1 MKRLA
6 LIFMAALAFTVA
18 CSEKEG
24 GSDAGSGTGGPLTV
38 DFTISANPCLV
49 GQEIELKATVA
60 GGVSP
65 YTFTWELGSDIKLE
79 GQEVKYTFDANGSY
93 ITVLTVV
100 DKSGKK
106 VVKRKN
112 LVVNP
117 AEVPEQGTVN
127 LLWANKVT
135 GYNAWS
141 APAIADDGS
150 IYATTQSNI
159 LYKYDKDGK
168 LLWEK
173 KFNHTVEGAGT
184 QGTPSIDADGT
195 VYIGTGSANGAAKVY
210 ALNPDGSEK
219 WVFSDFWCAP
229 TQVLSPSF
237 FSPICGIG
245 ESNIYFGNCGTAG
258 TMIAADKATGNRVAW
273 MQNEKGGGPAGGVR
287 AGVVITKEGMLH
299 WGGGKYGFFGVAKN
313 TVDGANNSGV
323 MWNWQVWNAEP
334 DAPANNNQGA
344 LGIATIGGKT
354 CIVGVVSDVSGY
366 GPKVYAMDSATGEA
380 VSTYRVEDSP
390 AMDNGSVAVTSEGYI
405 VATLNFSN
413 GQSNGGIVLVNPTS
427 PEGKKVAEYRVQEKV
442 SCTPAIDAAGNIHFA
457 TESGNYYVVDKDC
470 KLVVKKKLKE
480 MLLADDRYKEAFA
493 KLDAAKVWSSPVI
506 GDDGKIYLQFTNN
519 DAAKKREFGAIVCM
533 QIPEC
538 TAPGNTDWPM
548 IGQNRRHTN
557 CQK

>member
-6 LIFMAALAFTVA
+6 LIFMAALTFAVA

-24 GSDAGSGTGGPLTV
+24 GSGSGSSSPLTA

-49 GQEIELKATVA
+49 GQEVELKATA
-60 GGVSP
+60 EGGVSP
-65 YTFTWELGSDIKLE
+65 YTFTWELGSDIRLE
-79 GQEVKYTFDANGSY
+79 GQNIKYTFDANGAY
-93 ITVLTVV
+93 ITKLTVV
-100 DKSGKK
+100 DKNGKK
-106 VVKRKN
+106 TEKRKN

-117 AEVPEQGTVN
+117 AEITEQGTMT

-150 IYATTQSNI
+150 VYATTQSNI

-173 KFNHTVEGAGT
+173 NFNHTVEGATT

-195 VYIGTGSANGAAKVY
+195 VFIGTGAKNGAAKVF

-219 WVFSDFWCAP
+219 WVFTDFWCAP
-229 TQVLSPSF
+229 EQVLSPAF
-237 FSPICGIG
+237 YSPICGIG

-258 TMIAADKATGNRVAW
+258 TMIAADKATGKRVAW

-287 AGVVITKEGMLH
+287 AGVLITKEGMLH
-299 WGGGKYGFFGVAKN
+299 WGGGQYGFFGAAKN
-313 TVDGANNSGV
+313 NVDGANNSGV
-323 MWNWQVWNAEP
+323 MWKWQAWNATP
-334 DAPANNNQGA
+334 DKPVNNNQGA
-344 LGIATIGGKT
+344 LALAMVGGKT
-354 CIVGVVSDVSGY
+354 CVVGVYSDETGY
-366 GPKVYAMDSATGEA
+366 GPKVYAMESATGEI
-380 VSTYRVEDSP
+380 VSSYRVEDSP
-390 AMDNGSVAVTSEGYI
+390 AMDNGSVAVTAEGYI
-405 VATLNFSN
+405 VATLNYSN
-413 GQSNGGIVLVNPTS
+413 GQTNGGIVVVNPTS
-427 PEGKKVAEYRVQEKV
+427 PDGQKVAEYRVQEKV

-457 TESGNYYVVDKDC
+457 TESGNYYMVDKNC
-470 KLVVKKKLKE
+470 NLVVKKKLRDV
-480 MLLADDRYKEAFA
+480 LLADDRYKETFA
-493 KLDAAKVWSSPVI
+493 KLDAAKVWSSPII

-519 DAAKKREFGAIVCM
+519 DAAKKREFGAIICV

-548 IGQNRRHTN
+548 MGQNRRHTN